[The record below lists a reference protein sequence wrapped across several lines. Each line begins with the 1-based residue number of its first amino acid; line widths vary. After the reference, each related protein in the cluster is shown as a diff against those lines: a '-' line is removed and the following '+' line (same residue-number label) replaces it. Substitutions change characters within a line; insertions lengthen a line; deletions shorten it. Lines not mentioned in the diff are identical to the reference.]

1 MAAPTEEPKTYI
13 TLKRKLSPQKTT
25 FSQSAFPVETGD
37 GQKQSSLSRSSAEY
51 DTVVTGGMGSSP
63 KKRLF
68 VTVDADGNQVQVEV
82 PHNTLPEG
90 VNPDDASSYIVHAED
105 INLDLSSYS
114 YSVVV
119 DGIVEDV
126 ELNDCQYPEES
137 VKLVKGDLKPVD
149 IDSESDDHDAEDSK
163 EDYILAE
170 PEDADPLFKSH
181 YRMSRIVASELMDK
195 VGAHPKMIGRVQTLE
210 QKVLASL
217 FLLGNKTSY
226 IVASD
231 KYHMSKGS
239 LYLTLKNFCQVLT
252 EMRSDYIKWPTDQI
266 GLRKIALEFD
276 QETGMPGV
284 VGAVDGIHFPIKQKS
299 RLGHAYRNSQGYLS
313 IHMQAVCD
321 ANFMFL
327 DVHCGNPGSVD
338 DETVYRSCDLRAK
351 LLHDPLPADLH
362 LVGDAGYPLEP
373 FMLTPFPGDVRRL
386 TRQQKEF
393 NDRHTNAV
401 LAVKIS
407 LQLLQGRFQRL
418 KFLDMERESDIP
430 VTIVACCVLHCF
442 LLQEEN
448 DEEEEE
454 FLDLSEIDP
463 TPDINKSEKEL
474 RALCNHYQPEAASKR
489 DVLANLIT
497 PV

>member
-1 MAAPTEEPKTYI
+1 MTAPEDDTKAYI
-13 TLKRKLSPQKTT
+13 TLKRKMTDVTSD
-25 FSQSAFPVETGD
+25 SH
-37 GQKQSSLSRSSAEY
+37 KQNVVQRSSTNFE
-51 DTVVTGGMGSSP
+51 SSDLVSP
-63 KKRLF
+63 HKKRLY
-68 VTVDADGNQVQVEV
+68 VTVDPEGNQMQVEV
-82 PHNTLPEG
+82 AHNTLQEN
-90 VNPDDASSYIVHAED
+90 VSHDDTNSYIVNADD

-126 ELNDCQYPEES
+126 DLNDCQYTEEP
-137 VKLVKGDLKPVD
+137 VKGVLKNELD
-149 IDSESDDHDAEDSK
+149 ESESGDEHDEVIPK
-163 EDYILAE
+163 ESTFVSFPE
-170 PEDADPLFKSH
+170 PEDADPLFKSM
-181 YRMSRIVASELMDK
+181 YRMSRLVASELMDK
-195 VGAHPKMIGRVQTLE
+195 IGTHPKMNGRVQTLE

-231 KYHMSKGS
+231 KFQMSKGS

-266 GLRKIALEFD
+266 SLRKIAQEFE

-284 VGAVDGIHFPIKQKS
+284 VGAIDGIHFPIKQKS
-299 RLGHAYRNSQGYLS
+299 RLAHAYRNNQNFLS

-321 ANFMFL
+321 ANLMFL

-338 DETVYRSCDLRAK
+338 DETVYRSCDLRDK
-351 LLHDPLPADLH
+351 LLHDPLPGDLH

-373 FMLTPFPGDVRRL
+373 FMLTPYPGDPRCL
-386 TRQQKEF
+386 TPAQREF
-393 NDRHTNAV
+393 NERHHSSV
-401 LAVKIS
+401 LAVKLS

-442 LLQEEN
+442 LLQEEC
-448 DEEEEE
+448 EEDDQ
-454 FLDLSEIDP
+454 FMDITDIDP
-463 TPDINKSEKEL
+463 NPDINKSEKEL

-489 DVLANLIT
+489 DVLANLIS
-497 PV
+497 PVQC

>member
-1 MAAPTEEPKTYI
+1 MAASDEDAKTYI
-13 TLKRKLSPQKTT
+13 TLKRKISPQKTA
-25 FSQSAFPVETGD
+25 FPPNAYPVDVNEAHKQSAIV
-37 GQKQSSLSRSSAEY
+37 RSTEY
-51 DTVVTGGMGSSP
+51 DSGGLGSPP

-68 VTVDADGNQVQVEV
+68 VTVDAEGNQVQVEV
-82 PHNTLPEG
+82 PHNALPES
-90 VNPDDASSYIVHAED
+90 VNPDDTNSYIVNAED

-126 ELNDCQYPEES
+126 DLNDCQYTDEP
-137 VKLVKGDLKPVD
+137 VKGSLKPD
-149 IDSESDDHDAEDSK
+149 ELDEGESESGDDHDDVEEKASA
-163 EDYILAE
+163 YMISE
-170 PEDADPLFKSH
+170 PDDADPLFKSH

-195 VGAHPKMIGRVQTLE
+195 IGSHPKMNGRVQTLE

-231 KYHMSKGS
+231 KFHMSKGS

-252 EMRSDYIKWPTDQI
+252 EMRSDYIKWPVDQI
-266 GLRKIALEFD
+266 GLRKIAQEFE
-276 QETGMPGV
+276 QETGLPGV
-284 VGAVDGIHFPIKQKS
+284 VGAIDGIHFPIKQKS
-299 RLGHAYRNSQGYLS
+299 RLAHAYRNNQNYLS

-321 ANFMFL
+321 ANLMFL

-338 DETVYRSCDLRAK
+338 DETVYRSCDLRDK

-362 LVGDAGYPLEP
+362 LVGDSGYPLEP
-373 FMLTPFPGDVRRL
+373 FMLTPYPGDIRRL
-386 TRQQKEF
+386 TSTQREF
-393 NDRHTNAV
+393 NERHNNAL
-401 LAVKIS
+401 LAVKLS

-442 LLQEEN
+442 LLQEEC
-448 DEEEEE
+448 EEDDE
-454 FLDLSEIDP
+454 FLDFTDIDP
-463 TPDINKSEKEL
+463 NPDINKSEKEL
-474 RALCNHYQPEAASKR
+474 RALSNHYQPEAASKR

>member
-1 MAAPTEEPKTYI
+1 MFKIKYLYF
-13 TLKRKLSPQKTT
+13 LK
-25 FSQSAFPVETGD
+25 
-37 GQKQSSLSRSSAEY
+37 
-51 DTVVTGGMGSSP
+51 
-63 KKRLF
+63 
-68 VTVDADGNQVQVEV
+68 
-82 PHNTLPEG
+82 
-90 VNPDDASSYIVHAED
+90 
-105 INLDLSSYS
+105 
-114 YSVVV
+114 
-119 DGIVEDV
+119 
-126 ELNDCQYPEES
+126 
-137 VKLVKGDLKPVD
+137 
-149 IDSESDDHDAEDSK
+149 
-163 EDYILAE
+163 
-170 PEDADPLFKSH
+170 
-181 YRMSRIVASELMDK
+181 
-195 VGAHPKMIGRVQTLE
+195 
-210 QKVLASL
+210 
-217 FLLGNKTSY
+217 
-226 IVASD
+226 
-231 KYHMSKGS
+231 
-239 LYLTLKNFCQVLT
+239 VLT

-266 GLRKIALEFD
+266 GLRKIAHEFD

-338 DETVYRSCDLRAK
+338 DETVYRSCDLRDK

-373 FMLTPFPGDVRRL
+373 FMLTPYPEDMRRL
-386 TRQQKEF
+386 SPQQKEF
-393 NDRHTNAV
+393 NDRHTSAV
-401 LAVKIS
+401 LAVKLSI
-407 LQLLQGRFQRL
+407 QLLQGRFQRL

-442 LLQEEN
+442 LLKEET

-454 FLDLSEIDP
+454 FLDLSEIDL

-497 PV
+497 NV